1 MTKRHLILRL
11 DAPLMSFGGVAID
24 QLGVIDTWPHSSLL
38 TGLIG
43 NALGYRRT
51 DRDAL
56 QALQDR
62 LIFACRADREG
73 ERLRDFQ
80 TADLKKN
87 EKGWTTRGQPEGR
100 SGSNKTY
107 AGKHIRHRD
116 YWADRIVTV
125 ALRLEPREAE
135 PELDRIAEA
144 LAAPARPLFIGR
156 KPCLPA
162 APLLAGEQEGESALD
177 AVSRFPVLLIGE
189 SAGRRTKSAEYL
201 ACAPAHDPPH
211 PFVAGQLREVRVSG
225 RRDWMS
231 DGHGGEQRWREGRLA
246 APCTE
251 TP

>member
-24 QLGVIDTWPHSSLL
+24 QLGVIDAWPHVSLL

-51 DRDAL
+51 DPGAL

-62 LIFACRADREG
+62 LVFACRADREG

-80 TADLKKN
+80 TVALEPN
-87 EKGWTTRGQPEGR
+87 EEGWTTRGQPEGR
-100 SGSNKTY
+100 RDAKRADTRT
-107 AGKHIRHRD
+107 HIRYRD

-125 ALRLEPREAE
+125 AMRLEPTGAE
-135 PELDRIAEA
+135 PDLDRIAEA
-144 LAAPARPLFIGR
+144 LAAPVRPLFIGR

-162 APLLAGEQEGESALD
+162 APLLAGEQEGDSGLD
-177 AVSRFPVLLIGE
+177 AVSSFPVLIGE
-189 SAGRRTKSAEYL
+189 NAGRRREPADYL
-201 ACAPAHDPPH
+201 ACAPAHDQPH
-211 PFVAGQLREVRVSG
+211 AFVADRFREVRVSG
-225 RRDWMS
+225 RRDWTS
-231 DGHGGEQRWREGRLA
+231 DAHGGEQRWWEGRVA

-251 TP
+251 VP

>member
-24 QLGVIDTWPHSSLL
+24 QLGVIDAWPHASLL

-51 DRDAL
+51 DRGAL

-62 LIFACRADREG
+62 LVFACRADREG

-80 TADLKKN
+80 TADLSKN

-100 SGSNKTY
+100 SGGSKTY
-107 AGKHIRHRD
+107 AGKHIRYRD

-125 ALRLEPREAE
+125 ALRLEPTEAE
-135 PELDRIAEA
+135 PALDRIAEA
-144 LAAPARPLFIGR
+144 LAAPVRPLFIGR

-162 APLLAGEQEGESALD
+162 APLLAGEREGGSALD
-177 AVSRFPVLLIGE
+177 AISRFPVLTGE
-189 SAGRRTKSAEYL
+189 SAGHRREPADYL

-211 PFVAGQLREVRVSG
+211 SFVADRFRELRVSG

-231 DGHGGEQRWREGRLA
+231 DGHGGEQRWREGWLA
-246 APCTE
+246 APYTD
-251 TP
+251 TR